1 MKILVTG
8 ATGQIGSELMP
19 HLREKF
25 PKAEIIAANLP
36 NNKVVNQNLDE
47 VFVVQLDV
55 SDMSSLRQLM
65 NVHKPEVIYH
75 LAGILSAT
83 GERDPQIA
91 WNTNVLGLKNVLD
104 CAVEQ
109 KTKKNFWPSSIA
121 AFGKTTPKENTP
133 QRTVMEP
140 NTMYGLNKV
149 AGELLCQYY
158 VSKYGLD
165 IRSVRFPGIVSYK
178 TVPGGGT
185 TDYAV
190 DMFYKAV
197 LEQPYTCFVSAE
209 TILPMMYMDDAIRA
223 IDLLMDAP
231 VKKLTVHTSYNLG
244 GT

>member
-83 GERDPQIA
+83 GRE
-91 WNTNVLGLKNVLD
+91 TLKL
-104 CAVEQ
+104 
-109 KTKKNFWPSSIA
+109 
-121 AFGKTTPKENTP
+121 
-133 QRTVMEP
+133 
-140 NTMYGLNKV
+140 
-149 AGELLCQYY
+149 
-158 VSKYGLD
+158 
-165 IRSVRFPGIVSYK
+165 PGI
-178 TVPGGGT
+178 
-185 TDYAV
+185 
-190 DMFYKAV
+190 
-197 LEQPYTCFVSAE
+197 
-209 TILPMMYMDDAIRA
+209 PMY
-223 IDLLMDAP
+223 
-231 VKKLTVHTSYNLG
+231 
-244 GT
+244 